1 MHKKSLIIIIK
12 RPRVEKIID
21 IKFITERRR
30 FLFGG
35 KREEYSEE
43 IIKYYMK
50 LWVEVVSSWV
60 EYHRIIT

>member
-1 MHKKSLIIIIK
+1 MRNI
-12 RPRVEKIID
+12 ED
-21 IKFITERRR
+21 CAE
-30 FLFGG
+30 G
-35 KREEYSEE
+35 